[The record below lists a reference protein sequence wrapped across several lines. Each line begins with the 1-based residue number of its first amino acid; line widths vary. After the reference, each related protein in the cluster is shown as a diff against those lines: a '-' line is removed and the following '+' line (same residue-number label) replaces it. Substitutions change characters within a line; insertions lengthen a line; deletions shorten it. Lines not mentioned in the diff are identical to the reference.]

1 MIGVFCGPT
10 VPAATVREV
19 LGDQAVVLPP
29 AAQGDVYRAL
39 RMRPDCLVLID
50 GYFHG
55 VPAVWHKEIL
65 WALSEGVPVIGAGS
79 MGALRAAELHPFGMV
94 GVGWVFESYRDGVL
108 DSDDEVVLLHAA
120 PDEGYRP
127 ASEPLVNIRR
137 TLERAERGGVIDTGT
152 RRAAVDFF
160 TGLPY
165 AERVWPALLARLDQE
180 RAAAGAALRAW
191 LPAGRVDQ
199 KLLDA
204 VAALELAADPAGWID
219 PSGHADPSGP
229 ARGWVFER
237 TAMWDEFVRVEGG
250 REPADAE
257 SAGAS
262 LLRSLDDLAQGRE
275 IKEAALTRLL
285 AEEAAHRHGRVLGV
299 EDLVQALDTLRLRLG
314 LEDPAAL
321 AAWLTANDLSQDGL
335 ARLLAS
341 ESHVAWLTDALTRE
355 LEGHVI
361 DQLRLAGHYSAPPAS
376 ARSTD
381 SV

>member
-10 VPAATVREV
+10 LAASTVREL

-94 GVGWVFESYRDGVL
+94 GVGWVFEAFRDGVL
-108 DSDDEVVLLHAA
+108 DSDDEVVLLHASA
-120 PDEGYRP
+120 EEGYRP

-137 TLERAERGGVIDTGT
+137 TLERAQSEGVLDPGAH
-152 RRAAVDFF
+152 RAAVDFF
-160 TGLPY
+160 ADLPY
-165 AERVWPALLARLDQE
+165 AERTWPALLARMDQASE
-180 RAAAGAALRAW
+180 PAGAALRAW
-191 LPAGRVDQ
+191 LPSGRVDQ

-204 VAALELAADPAGWID
+204 VAALEVAA
-219 PSGHADPSGP
+219 SGPSGP
-229 ARGWVFER
+229 ATDWVFER

-262 LLRSLDDLAQGRE
+262 LLRSLDDLAQGRQ

-299 EDLVQALDTLRLRLG
+299 DDLVEALDTLRLRLG

-321 AAWLTANDLSQDGL
+321 TAWLAVNDLSQDGL

-341 ESHVAWLTDALTRE
+341 ESHVAWLTDALARE

-361 DQLRLAGHYSAPPAS
+361 DQLRLAGHYEVSTTP
-376 ARSTD
+376 ARSEG